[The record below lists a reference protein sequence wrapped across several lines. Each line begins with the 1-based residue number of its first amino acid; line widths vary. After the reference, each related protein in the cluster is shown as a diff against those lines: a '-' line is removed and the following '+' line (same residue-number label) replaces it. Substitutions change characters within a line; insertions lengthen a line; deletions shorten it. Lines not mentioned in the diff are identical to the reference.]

1 LNLKGVTA
9 YADEFASAGDK
20 SVVSG
25 TKAGENVD
33 GESDETYGD
42 KKATSDGGKKAVVSE
57 KAKAIIA
64 TVAAVAPTPAA
75 TAKASVDEPK
85 KESMYEDEPE
95 EPASDVVEVPDS
107 VKPLPKPDVKAE
119 DKKPTVPAPKVE
131 DVKKP
136 APDEKKPFVPPPPP
150 PQDDKKPLIPVSP
163 PDSEYEEDIIEDDT
177 TPKKNIFE
185 EAVAGDEVK
194 AAESDEASYIGSGVY
209 VFAIIAA
216 FAAVGVFLFCS
227 AKKLKVG
234 PASSPFEYIMNGIT
248 LIFNPSPQGKYQPT
262 MRSEDDDESLI
273 GMQAK
278 DVSNFQPHHTVG
290 TVEPIAKPG
299 INILAPVK
307 RKTSLG
313 VSPETSIP
321 IESKSVDHN
330 AANDGGW
337 DWEGDDFGEPSVAGQ
352 PRKSKDG
359 RGGKDSNDWG
369 DDF

>member
-1 LNLKGVTA
+1 MNSHRGAWMGVLNLKGVTA

-25 TKAGENVD
+25 AKAGENVD

-107 VKPLPKPDVKAE
+107 VKPLPKPD
-119 DKKPTVPAPKVE
+119 
-131 DVKKP
+131 P

-150 PQDDKKPLIPVSP
+150 PQDDKKPFNPVSP
-163 PDSEYEEDIIEDDT
+163 PDAEYEEDIIEDDT

-185 EAVAGDEVK
+185 EAVAGDDVK

-248 LIFNPSPQGKYQPT
+248 LIFNPSHKGT
-262 MRSEDDDESLI
+262 
-273 GMQAK
+273 K

-359 RGGKDSNDWG
+359 RVGKDSNDWG